1 MSFSTIIF
9 DLFGTLVSGNAW
21 HNHEVVVQEMALL
34 LGAPV
39 SSFVELFEGETREDR
54 EIGVFSSIEDNIA
67 FICSKLGITA
77 SSDLINQAALQRYE
91 FTKQALDLRADTINT
106 LAYLHEH
113 GYKTGL
119 ISDCS
124 PDVPPLWLKT
134 PMAKYITEPIFSS
147 NVGVKKPSPKIY
159 ELAIEKYQAVPSQCL
174 YVGDGGSY
182 ELTGAKKMGM
192 TPVLLK
198 IPGDEISDRMRPDAQ
213 SWHGLTISSLS
224 QVKELL

>member
-21 HNHEVVVQEMALL
+21 HNHETVVQKMALL

-39 SSFVELFEGETREDR
+39 GSFVELFEGETRKDR
-54 EIGVFSSIEDNIA
+54 EIGVFTSIEDNIA
-67 FICSKLGITA
+67 FICNKLGITA

-91 FTKQALDLRADTINT
+91 FTEQALDLRADTINT
-106 LAYLHEH
+106 LVYLHEH
-113 GYKTGL
+113 GYKIGL

-159 ELAIEKYQAVPSQCL
+159 ELAIEKYQAIPSQFL

-192 TPVLLK
+192 IPALLK

-213 SWHGLTISSLS
+213 SWHGLTISRLS